1 MIFINLAYED
11 DLSEVVMTKLLESF
25 GNKYCINNTYPGHG
39 FGYLKRNIRGFNQ
52 ASIVSP
58 FFMLTDLDNYE
69 CPPSLI
75 NDWITFPINPNF
87 IFRIAIKEVEAWL
100 LADRENLSEFMKVS
114 LINFPSSPEKEL
126 DPKRTLIQLAKRS
139 KSRRIRE
146 DIVPINE
153 NAQIGPNYNGC
164 LMEFVIEKW
173 NIENAKTSSRSL
185 EKAVSKLA
193 AFINES
199 NCRGNL

>member
-1 MIFINLAYED
+1 MIYINLAYED

-25 GNKYCINNTYPGHG
+25 GNKYAIHNTYPGHG
-39 FGYLKRNIRGFNQ
+39 FGYLKTNIRGFNQ
-52 ASIVSP
+52 ASVVAP
-58 FFMLTDLDNYE
+58 FFMLTDLDNYD
-69 CPPSLI
+69 CPPSLMK
-75 NDWITFPINPNF
+75 DWITFPLQPNF

-100 LADRENLSEFMKVS
+100 LADREGLSDFMKVP
-114 LINFPSSPEKEL
+114 LVNFPSAPEKEL

-139 KSRRIRE
+139 RSRRIRE

-153 NAQIGPNYNGC
+153 NAQIGPNYNGS

-173 NIENAKTSSRSL
+173 NIENATTRSRSL

-193 AFINES
+193 TFN
-199 NCRGNL
+199 N